1 MGTSLTPEQVTRLSQ
16 TASSVFLALD
26 ADPSGQEAMLRASR
40 VAAERGVELR
50 VVGMP
55 DGTDP
60 ADLLANRGLEPFSE
74 LLGSA
79 VSVVEFQIR
88 RVLADSDLETP
99 HGRDKAFDQV
109 RPLLAGVDSPATK
122 DHLVRYVADKLDLS
136 PEVVTVSLQTRQSP
150 SAAPQADQRRDEPRR
165 GSRMLDGA
173 SRSERAFL
181 AMCLSQGDLGREY
194 LARVADRHV
203 SSDALRLTRDHLL
216 EHFANPLAQLPAD
229 DPVIAA
235 TITEVV
241 MLADEEPSSEP
252 ALRLGFLQLEL
263 RRIERELRHA
273 GQGDDFDRQ
282 RELWS
287 ERENVREAIG
297 HVMGETP

>member
-1 MGTSLTPEQVTRLSQ
+1 
-16 TASSVFLALD
+16 
-26 ADPSGQEAMLRASR
+26 
-40 VAAERGVELR
+40 
-50 VVGMP
+50 
-55 DGTDP
+55 
-60 ADLLANRGLEPFSE
+60 
-74 LLGSA
+74 
-79 VSVVEFQIR
+79 
-88 RVLADSDLETP
+88 
-99 HGRDKAFDQV
+99 
-109 RPLLAGVDSPATK
+109 
-122 DHLVRYVADKLDLS
+122 
-136 PEVVTVSLQTRQSP
+136 
-150 SAAPQADQRRDEPRR
+150 
-165 GSRMLDGA
+165 MLDGA

-216 EHFANPLAQLPAD
+216 EHFADPLAQLPAD

>member
-88 RVLADSDLETP
+88 RVLADSDLKTP

-136 PEVVTVSLQTRQSP
+136 PELVTVSLQTRQSP

-216 EHFANPLAQLPAD
+216 EHFADPLAQLPAD